1 MADKPR
7 DTMAASTEELQ
18 RMIPRISLHNF
29 DERKDEISTQILH
42 AAENSGFFIL
52 EDQKSPS
59 VLEIEEMFR
68 IA

>member
-1 MADKPR
+1 
-7 DTMAASTEELQ
+7 MAASTEELDCKQ

-52 EDQKSPS
+52 EDQISPS
-59 VLEIEEMFR
+59 VSEIEEIFH